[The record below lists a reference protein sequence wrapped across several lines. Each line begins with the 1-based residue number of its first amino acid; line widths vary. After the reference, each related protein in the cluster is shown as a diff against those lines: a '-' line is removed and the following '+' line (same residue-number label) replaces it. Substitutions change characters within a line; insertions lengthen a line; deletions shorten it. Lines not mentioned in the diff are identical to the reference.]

1 MEEYLNLS
9 DTRRTFNDRF
19 LKTYVKSN
27 LFLPLKGRDSDP
39 EPLSVWE
46 LFASEASY

>member
-9 DTRRTFNDRF
+9 DTHRTFNDRF

-27 LFLPLKGRDSDP
+27 LFLPLKGRNSDP
-39 EPLSVWE
+39 QPLPVWE
-46 LFASEASY
+46 LFSYEASY